1 MLHMCYFILSLE
13 QPWKEWYSDNL
24 HFTDDHTE
32 AFWKVYCLR
41 AEILIQVF
49 WLQNLSVWQL
59 C

>member
-49 WLQNLSVWQL
+49 WLQNLSVW
-59 C
+59 